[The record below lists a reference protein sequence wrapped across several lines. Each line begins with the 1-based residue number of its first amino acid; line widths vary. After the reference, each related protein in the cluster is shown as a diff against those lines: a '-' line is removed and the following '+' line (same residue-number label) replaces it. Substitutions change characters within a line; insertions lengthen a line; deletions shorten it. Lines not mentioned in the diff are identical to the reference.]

1 MEELRTKQRE
11 RQATEKLKQRRK
23 SRCLAQPTW
32 VQEAPKPSGRA
43 CLQVRSPWFPPP
55 APSPG
60 FPPNPFPS
68 PQLPHSPDL
77 PAPRRPRIARLTSR
91 GALCGPLPTRDF
103 PNTEDMVTLRRRT
116 RGLCPRAPS
125 SVPARR
131 GPQERVAGSL
141 GTCHRP
147 RRCPRR
153 EPRAERAV
161 FPLLCSSWGKEGLVE
176 PGGRGRPER
185 RRTPCKGCGSPPRGS
200 LTPLRREGW
209 CSASRAPHRAWPREP
224 GRYQCPDH
232 PQTRQE
238 RTRTGERKAQGREI
252 ERKDVSSLV

>member
-1 MEELRTKQRE
+1 MEELRTKQKE

-23 SRCLAQPTW
+23 SQYIAQPTW
-32 VQEAPKPSGRA
+32 VQEAPKASGRA
-43 CLQVRSPWFPPP
+43 YPQVCTPWFPPP
-55 APSPG
+55 VLSPR

-77 PAPRRPRIARLTSR
+77 PAPRRPRMARLTSR

-116 RGLCPRAPS
+116 RCFGPRAPS
-125 SVPARR
+125 RVPARR
-131 GPQERVAGSL
+131 GPQEQVSGSP
-141 GTCHRP
+141 GTCRRP
-147 RRCPRR
+147 RRRPRP

-185 RRTPCKGCGSPPRGS
+185 RHRRRTPCKDRGSPPRGS
-200 LTPLRREGW
+200 LTPLGREG
-209 CSASRAPHRAWPREP
+209 
-224 GRYQCPDH
+224 
-232 PQTRQE
+232 
-238 RTRTGERKAQGREI
+238 
-252 ERKDVSSLV
+252 

>member
-103 PNTEDMVTLRRRT
+103 PNTEDMVTLRGRT
-116 RGLCPRAPS
+116 RGLGPRAPS

-131 GPQERVAGSL
+131 GPQERVAGSP

-147 RRCPRR
+147 RRCPRP

-200 LTPLRREGW
+200 LTALRREGW

-238 RTRTGERKAQGREI
+238 RTRTGEREAQGREI